1 MAGPRRSTR
10 PSRGTSRPGDDEPAA
25 TLRASALLSQ
35 LTDAQQAAFLR
46 HLPAPVALPGVGA
59 PVSFADLPA
68 GGFALLTAPSRLLF
82 FVERKGSASPASAG
96 PTGGRRARRPEPA
109 SMPPEGDAAVAGA
122 GDDDW
127 TRGDVRDDGTTAI
140 TTVPTLFG
148 GTAVFPVV
156 ARHLRLRTEVP
167 SGYYRIT
174 PEILDTLA
182 ADPAFG
188 RPALERLVTALRIDA
203 VLATAPALRRSAGR
217 QRAVVGASMEV
228 RPVATGE
235 VLVTRGESTPGLW
248 VVSGAG
254 RVEIT
259 RTGLAGETVYEAGF
273 GTVFGGEALVPGPP
287 PASAISVRAVEPTE
301 VLRLP
306 HPAIRE
312 LLQHDFGAARDSG
325 ADWFRRFAA
334 TFQELDAQTEILVS
348 YLRALPVIGALDAEH
363 LHALLQGAE
372 LLRWRLNWPDPEP
385 VNQVAGFGLVLEGE
399 LARVGARPGREAEAD
414 PQAVVPQGAS
424 RPGESFGLLDM
435 VLGQPVARVWQART
449 PARVVFILRHRCL
462 EVLDRV
468 SSYLRPILEVR
479 QAERTVQT
487 ARARITAAGPDAA
500 PVVLFQVL
508 GSGQARP
515 HLPGLLGALADTVAA
530 DFGEPCAVLPHET
543 PDAAA
548 LEASVKAARKDA
560 AIRWVFATAPLEPSL
575 WGLADRVVFL
585 HGDRAVPWPPQAPRV
600 PSVFTT
606 ALPPDVAVTD
616 AGRPSRNVFPP
627 NRVRLT
633 MSLAGLPR
641 EADAWRRAFPADFSR
656 WARAVTDRRVGVAL
670 GGGGAW
676 GFAHLAVLYHLEA
689 QGIPVDLVSGASFGS
704 VVGAFYAARQR
715 EGLMSLL
722 KHGRALNLT
731 TQLAF
736 VTYVP
741 LQRLLDRVLGQRRL
755 EDLIIPFFPAT
766 TDVVSGSEDAVSRGT
781 LGEGV
786 RASGGLAPMLP
797 PTRTAFA
804 TWVDGGMVAN
814 VPAGVLRQEGARFV
828 VSSNVVPPPETRP
841 QAPLLPRW
849 YGQLLADL
857 NPLARMEAAMASWMT
872 AMATIGEYAASSA
885 DVQFDA
891 SLPRALPTNMDDGV
905 PILQNA
911 VSNPAFWDALQ
922 SAREHWESL
931 RRPRRRAAPP

>member
-1 MAGPRRSTR
+1 MATPRRPRAQTR
-10 PSRGTSRPGDDEPAA
+10 LSNDPLA

-35 LTDAQQAAFLR
+35 LTEEQRSAFVR
-46 HLPAPVALPGVGA
+46 HLPAPTPLAGAGAAVSLSSLPE
-59 PVSFADLPA
+59 

-82 FVERKGSASPASAG
+82 FVERLRAPRT
-96 PTGGRRARRPEPA
+96 PVEGGDGARWLP
-109 SMPPEGDAAVAGA
+109 MVAGA
-122 GDDDW
+122 PAADPDDGGEDDW
-127 TRGDVRDDGTTAI
+127 TRGAPRGDGTTAI

-156 ARHLRLRTEVP
+156 ARHLRLRTEGP

-174 PEILDTLA
+174 PAVLDAIA
-182 ADPAFG
+182 AEPAFG
-188 RPALERLVTALRIDA
+188 RPALERLVTALRVDA
-203 VLATAPALRRSAGR
+203 VLATAPAMRRSAGR
-217 QRAVVGASMEV
+217 QRAVVGASMEI
-228 RPVATGE
+228 RTLRTGE
-235 VLVTRGESTPGLW
+235 TLLQRGEAAPGLF

-259 RTGLAGETVYEAGF
+259 RPGRAGETTYEAGF
-273 GTVFGGEALVPGPP
+273 GTVFGGEALVAGPP
-287 PASAISVRAVEPTE
+287 PESTLAVRAVEPTE
-301 VLRLP
+301 VLLLP
-306 HPAIRE
+306 HGAIRG
-312 LLQHDFGAARDSG
+312 LLQHMPGIARDSG
-325 ADWFRRFAA
+325 ADWFRRFATA
-334 TFQELDAQTEILVS
+334 FREIEARTDALVS
-348 YLRALPVIGALDAEH
+348 YLRALPVIGALDADH

-385 VNQVAGFGLVLEGE
+385 VDQVPGFGLVLEGE
-399 LARVGARPGREAEAD
+399 LARVGSRTGRDPAAD
-414 PQAVVPQGAS
+414 AHAVVPQGAA

-435 VLGQPVARVWQART
+435 VLGLPVARVWQART
-449 PARVVFILRHRCL
+449 PARVVFLMRHRCL

-468 SSYLRPILEVR
+468 ESYLRPVLEVR
-479 QAERTVQT
+479 RAEKAVQAV
-487 ARARITAAGPDAA
+487 RARLAAPVAGVAPA

-515 HLPGLLGALADTVAA
+515 HLPGLLGALAATVRA
-530 DFGEPCAVLPHET
+530 DFGEPCAVVDGET
-543 PDAAA
+543 PNAADLEAAVIAARRDAAA
-548 LEASVKAARKDA
+548 
-560 AIRWVFATAPLEPSL
+560 RWIFVAAPLDPAL
-575 WGLADRVVFL
+575 WNLADRVVFL

-606 ALPPDVAVTD
+606 ALPADVPVTD
-616 AGRPSRNVFPP
+616 AGSPSRNVFPP

-641 EADAWRRAFPADFSR
+641 EAEVWRSAFPADFAR

-689 QGIPVDLVSGASFGS
+689 QGVPVDLVSGASFGS

-722 KHGRALNLT
+722 RHGRGLNFT

-741 LQRLLDRVLGQRRL
+741 LQRLLDRVLGGRRL

-797 PTRTAFA
+797 PTRTTFA

-828 VSSNVVPPPETRP
+828 VSSNVVPPPESTP
-841 QAPLLPRW
+841 HAPLLPRW

-857 NPLARMEAAMASWMT
+857 NPIARMQAAMASWMT
-872 AMATIGEYAASSA
+872 AMATIGEYAATGA

-891 SLPRALPTNMDDGV
+891 ALPRALPTSMEDGV

-931 RRPRRRAAPP
+931 RRPRP

>member
-1 MAGPRRSTR
+1 
-10 PSRGTSRPGDDEPAA
+10 
-25 TLRASALLSQ
+25 
-35 LTDAQQAAFLR
+35 
-46 HLPAPVALPGVGA
+46 
-59 PVSFADLPA
+59 
-68 GGFALLTAPSRLLF
+68 
-82 FVERKGSASPASAG
+82 
-96 PTGGRRARRPEPA
+96 
-109 SMPPEGDAAVAGA
+109 
-122 GDDDW
+122 
-127 TRGDVRDDGTTAI
+127 
-140 TTVPTLFG
+140 VPTLFG

-167 SGYYRIT
+167 SAYYRLT
-174 PEILDTLA
+174 PELLDTLA

-188 RPALERLVTALRIDA
+188 RPALLRLVSGLRIDA

-217 QRAVVGASMEV
+217 QRAVVGGRMEV
-228 RPVATGE
+228 RALKTGE
-235 VLVTRGESTPGLW
+235 VIVSRGGPAQGLF

-273 GTVFGGEALVPGPP
+273 GTVFGGEALVAGPP
-287 PASAISVRAVEPTE
+287 APSAISVRAVEPTE
-301 VLRLP
+301 VSCLP
-306 HPAIRE
+306 PPAIRS
-312 LLQHDFGAARDSG
+312 LLGPDFGAARDSG
-325 ADWFRRFAA
+325 ADWFRRFAVA
-334 TFQELDAQTEILVS
+334 FRELDAQTETLVS
-348 YLRALPVIGALDAEH
+348 SLRALPVIGALDAAH

-399 LARVGARPGREAEAD
+399 LARVGARSGRDVETD
-414 PQAVVPQGAS
+414 THAVVPQGAS

-468 SSYLRPILEVR
+468 ESYLRPVLEVR
-479 QAERTVQT
+479 LAERAMQA

-515 HLPGLLGALADTVAA
+515 HLPGLLGALADTVEA
-530 DFGEPCAVLPHET
+530 DFGERCAVLPRDA
-543 PDAAA
+543 PDAATFEG
-548 LEASVKAARKDA
+548 LVKAARDDTA
-560 AIRWVFATAPLEPSL
+560 ARWIFATAPLEPAL

-585 HGDRAVPWPPQAPRV
+585 HGDRAIPWPPQAPRV

-633 MSLAGLPR
+633 MSLAGVPR
-641 EADAWRRAFPADFSR
+641 EANAWRRAFPADLSR

-741 LQRLLDRVLGQRRL
+741 LQRLLDRVLGERRL

-841 QAPLLPRW
+841 HAPRFPRW

-857 NPLARMEAAMASWMT
+857 NPIARMEAAMASWMT
-872 AMATIGEYAASSA
+872 AMATIGEYAASAA

-891 SLPRALPTNMDDGV
+891 TLPRALPTSMEDGV
-905 PILQNA
+905 PILENA

-922 SAREHWESL
+922 SAQEQWETL
-931 RRPRRRAAPP
+931 RRPRR